1 MARIL
6 TGIQSTGT
14 PHLGNILGAILPA
27 ISLANDPANDS
38 YLFIANMHSL
48 TQIKDAELLK
58 DNTYAVAATW
68 MACGLDISRSV
79 FYRQSDVPEVTEL
92 AWYLQCMFP
101 YSRLGL
107 AHSFKDKSDRLEDVN
122 AGLFGYPMLM
132 AADILLYDAEKVPVG
147 KDQMQHLEMTRDV
160 ASRFNHKFGET
171 LVLPE
176 ALTGE
181 STMYVPGTNGG
192 KMSKSQGNTINIFD
206 DANTLKKVINKQ
218 IITDTTPLEDSKD
231 PDSAVVYNLYK
242 LVASQDDAQKM
253 AEALRAGGYGWGH
266 AKKALLEALV
276 DGFAS
281 ERARFNE
288 LMANREE
295 IDSALSNGADRAR
308 IVASEVLSRVRSKI
322 GY

>member
-14 PHLGNILGAILPA
+14 PHLGNILGAIKPA
-27 ISLANDPANDS
+27 IDLANDPANDS
-38 YLFIANMHSL
+38 YLFIADLHSL

-58 DNTYAVAATW
+58 NNTYAVAASW
-68 MACGLDISRSV
+68 MACGLDVSRSV

-132 AADILLYDAEKVPVG
+132 AADILLYDAQKVPVG

-160 ASRFNHKFGET
+160 ASRFNHKFGDT
-171 LVLPE
+171 LILPE
-176 ALTGE
+176 ALTSE
-181 STMYVPGTNGG
+181 STMYVPGTDGG
-192 KMSKSQGNTINIFD
+192 KMSKSQDNTINIFD
-206 DANTLKKVINKQ
+206 DAGTLKKAINKK
-218 IITDTTPLEDSKD
+218 IITDATPLEDPKD
-231 PDSAVVYNLYK
+231 SNSSVVFKLYELLASPDE
-242 LVASQDDAQKM
+242 AQKM
-253 AEALRAGGYGWGH
+253 ADALRAGGYGWGH
-266 AKKALLEALV
+266 AKKELLEALV
-276 DGFAS
+276 DGFES
-281 ERARFNE
+281 ERSRFNE

-295 IDSALSNGADRAR
+295 IDLALSNGADQAR
-308 IVASEVLSRVRSKI
+308 TVASEVLTRVRSKI

>member
-14 PHLGNILGAILPA
+14 PHLGNILGAIKPA
-27 ISLANDPANDS
+27 IDLANDAANDS
-38 YLFIANMHSL
+38 YLFIADMHSL

-58 DNTYAVAATW
+58 NNTYAVAASW
-68 MACGLDISRSV
+68 MACGLDVSRSV

-132 AADILLYDAEKVPVG
+132 AADILLYDAQMVPVG

-160 ASRFNHKFGET
+160 ASRFNHKFGDT
-171 LVLPE
+171 LILPE
-176 ALTGE
+176 ALTSK
-181 STMYVPGTNGG
+181 STMYVPGTDGG
-192 KMSKSQGNTINIFD
+192 KMSKSQDNTINIFD
-206 DANTLKKVINKQ
+206 DPGTLKKAINKK
-218 IITDTTPLEDSKD
+218 IITDATPLEDPKD
-231 PDSAVVYNLYK
+231 PDSSVVFKLYE
-242 LVASQDDAQKM
+242 LIASQDDAQKM
-253 AEALRAGGYGWGH
+253 ADALLAGGYGWGH

-276 DGFAS
+276 DGFES
-281 ERARFNE
+281 ERSRFNA

-295 IDSALSNGADRAR
+295 IDLALSQGADQAR
-308 IVASEVLSRVRSKI
+308 NVASEVLTRVRSKI

>member
-14 PHLGNILGAILPA
+14 PHLGNILGAIKPA
-27 ISLANDPANDS
+27 IDLANDPLNDS
-38 YLFIANMHSL
+38 FLFIADMHSL
-48 TQIKDAELLK
+48 TQIKDGERLRS
-58 DNTYAVAATW
+58 NTYTVAATW
-68 MACGLDISRSV
+68 MACGLDTSRSV

-92 AWYLQCMFP
+92 AWYLQCLFP
-101 YSRLGL
+101 YSRMTL

-122 AGLFGYPMLM
+122 AGLFSYPMLM

-171 LVLPE
+171 LVLPQV
-176 ALTGE
+176 LTSE
-181 STMYVPGTNGG
+181 STMLVPGTDGG

-206 DANTLKKVINKQ
+206 DAAALKKVINKQ
-218 IITDTTPLEDSKD
+218 LVTDATPLEDPKD

-242 LVASQDDAQKM
+242 LITSESNAQEM
-253 AEALRAGGYGWGH
+253 ATALRAGGYGWGH

-281 ERARFNE
+281 ERTRYNE
-288 LMANREE
+288 LISNREE
-295 IDSALSNGADRAR
+295 IDIALAKGAKRAR
-308 IVASEVLSRVRSKI
+308 VVASEVLSRVRGKI

>member
-14 PHLGNILGAILPA
+14 PHLGNILGAIKPA
-27 ISLANDPANDS
+27 IDLANDPANDS
-38 YLFIANMHSL
+38 YLFIADLHSL

-58 DNTYAVAATW
+58 NNTYAVAASW
-68 MACGLDISRSV
+68 MACGLDVSRSV

-132 AADILLYDAEKVPVG
+132 AADILLYDAQKVPVG

-160 ASRFNHKFGET
+160 ASRFNHKFGDT
-171 LVLPE
+171 LILPE
-176 ALTGE
+176 ALTSE
-181 STMYVPGTNGG
+181 STMYVPGTDGG
-192 KMSKSQGNTINIFD
+192 KMSKSQDNTINIFD
-206 DANTLKKVINKQ
+206 DAGTLKKAINKK
-218 IITDTTPLEDSKD
+218 IITDATPLEDPKD
-231 PDSAVVYNLYK
+231 PNSSVVFKLYE
-242 LVASQDDAQKM
+242 LLASPDEAQKM
-253 AEALRAGGYGWGH
+253 ADALRAGGYGWGH
-266 AKKALLEALV
+266 AKKSLLEALV
-276 DGFAS
+276 DGFEA
-281 ERARFNE
+281 ERSRFNA
-288 LMANREE
+288 LMSNREE
-295 IDSALSNGADRAR
+295 IDLALSNGAEQAR
-308 IVASEVLSRVRSKI
+308 NVASEVLTRVRSKI

>member
-14 PHLGNILGAILPA
+14 PHLGNILGAIKPA
-27 ISLANDPANDS
+27 IDLANDPANDS
-38 YLFIANMHSL
+38 YLFIADMHSL

-58 DNTYAVAATW
+58 NNTYAVAATW
-68 MACGLDISRSV
+68 MACGLDVSRSV

-132 AADILLYDAEKVPVG
+132 AADILLYDAQKVPVG

-160 ASRFNHKFGET
+160 ASRFNHKFGDT

-176 ALTGE
+176 ALTSE
-181 STMYVPGTNGG
+181 STMYVPGTDGG
-192 KMSKSQGNTINIFD
+192 KMSKSQDNTINIFD
-206 DANTLKKVINKQ
+206 DAGTLKKAINKK
-218 IITDTTPLEDSKD
+218 IITDATPLEDPKD
-231 PDSAVVYNLYK
+231 PDSSVVFKLYE
-242 LVASQDDAQKM
+242 LLASPDEALKM
-253 AEALRAGGYGWGH
+253 ADALRAGVYGWGH
-266 AKKALLEALV
+266 AKKTLLEALV
-276 DGFAS
+276 DGFES

-295 IDSALSNGADRAR
+295 IDLALSNGADQAR
-308 IVASEVLSRVRSKI
+308 IVASEVLARVRTKI

>member
-27 ISLANDPANDS
+27 IGLANDPANDS

-58 DNTYAVAATW
+58 NNTYAAAATW
-68 MACGLDISRSV
+68 MACGLDVSRSV

-132 AADILLYDAEKVPVG
+132 AADILLFDAEKVPVG

-206 DANTLKKVINKQ
+206 DADTLKKVINKQ
-218 IITDTTPLEDSKD
+218 IITDATPLEDPKD
-231 PDSAVVYNLYK
+231 PDSAVVFNLYK
-242 LVASQDDAQKM
+242 LVASIDDAQKM
-253 AEALRAGGYGWGH
+253 ADALRAGGYGWGH

-295 IDSALSNGADRAR
+295 IDDALSNGADRAR
-308 IVASEVLSRVRSKI
+308 IVASKVLSRVRTKI

>member
-27 ISLANDPANDS
+27 IGLANDPANDS

-58 DNTYAVAATW
+58 NNTYAAAATW
-68 MACGLDISRSV
+68 MACGLDVSRSV

-132 AADILLYDAEKVPVG
+132 AADILLFDAEKVPVG

-206 DANTLKKVINKQ
+206 DADTLKKVINKQ
-218 IITDTTPLEDSKD
+218 IITDATPLEDPKD
-231 PDSAVVYNLYK
+231 PDSAVVFNLYK
-242 LVASQDDAQKM
+242 LVASIDDAQKM
-253 AEALRAGGYGWGH
+253 ADALRAGGYGWGH

-295 IDSALSNGADRAR
+295 IDNALSNGADRAR
-308 IVASEVLSRVRSKI
+308 IVASKVLSRVRTKI